1 MQNENIIT
9 GRRMEWNVMFAL
21 KVKFMNVLLYSDP
34 RVSGQL
40 GTKAASSELRRS
52 GPSLGIR
59 VLQLWQCL
67 HIFIHSLSI

>member
-21 KVKFMNVLLYSDP
+21 KVKFMNLLLYSDP
-34 RVSGQL
+34 RQL

-52 GPSLGIR
+52 GASLGTI
-59 VLQLWQCL
+59 VIQL
-67 HIFIHSLSI
+67 